1 MKDTNKVFEKDQ
13 KVRVKST
20 DEILTI
26 KRHWKIAN
34 NPGLGIQYDVVEHP
48 STWYFEHEL
57 EEAVLIE
64 APETVHK
71 SV

>member
-1 MKDTNKVFEKDQ
+1 MTETKKVFEKDQ

-34 NPGLGIQYDVVEHP
+34 NPGLGIQYDVAEHP
-48 STWYFEHEL
+48 STWYSEHEL
-57 EEAVLIE
+57 EETKLIE
-64 APETVHK
+64 VPKTDDKPV
-71 SV
+71 